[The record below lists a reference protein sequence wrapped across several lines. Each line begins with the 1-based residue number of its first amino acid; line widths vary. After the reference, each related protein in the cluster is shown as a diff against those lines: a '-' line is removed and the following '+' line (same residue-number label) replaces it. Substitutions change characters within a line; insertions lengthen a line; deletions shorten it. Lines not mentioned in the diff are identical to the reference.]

1 MLVDLDYFF
10 AQCEELRNPSLK
22 EKPVVICVYSG
33 RTADSGAVSTANYI
47 AREYGVRSG
56 MPIYLAK
63 RKLENV
69 DAAFLP
75 VDDQYYEEVSRRV
88 MTILKGFGDEFEQV
102 GIDEA
107 FLDDNVRTQGNF
119 HNAEELA
126 KTIKK
131 ELINQERLSCSIGVG
146 PNKVIAKIAAD
157 EKKPNG
163 LTVISPERVPGFL
176 GPLPVSRLIGVG
188 TKTLEKMKSMQINT
202 IGDLARCDVQR
213 LVSGF
218 GRTLGVYFH
227 NASLGI
233 DNEPVQEKGD
243 AESISRIAT
252 LKENTR
258 DLNAIMESSS
268 GLCNDLHAK
277 IMGEH
282 LVFKTVGIIAITA
295 DINTHTRSR
304 TLDSP
309 TNSLEL
315 MKKTVQELFQ
325 KFLDESE
332 IDLRRV
338 GVKLSNLSAVE
349 NNQAQITRFFEP
361 A

>member
-47 AREYGVRSG
+47 AREYGVGSG

-63 RKLENV
+63 KKLENV

-75 VDDQYYEEVSRRV
+75 VDDQFYEEVSRRV
-88 MTILKGFGDEFEQV
+88 MATLKGFGDEFEQV

-107 FLDDNVRTQGNF
+107 FLDDSIRIQGNF
-119 HNAEELA
+119 NNAEELA
-126 KTIKK
+126 RTIKN
-131 ELINQERLSCSIGVG
+131 ELFNQERLTCSIGVG
-146 PNKVIAKIAAD
+146 PNKLIAKIGAD
-157 EKKPNG
+157 EKKPDG
-163 LTVISPERVPGFL
+163 LTVISPEHVHGFL
-176 GPLPVSRLIGVG
+176 EPLLVNRLIGVG
-188 TKTLEKMKSMQINT
+188 TKTLEKMKIMQINT

-213 LVSGF
+213 LVTGF

-233 DNEPVQEKGD
+233 DNEPVQEKGE

-258 DLNAIMESSS
+258 DLNVIMENST

-277 IMGEH
+277 IVGEN

-315 MKKTVQELFQ
+315 MKETVQELFQ

-349 NNQAQITRFFEP
+349 NNQAQITRFFKP
-361 A
+361 V

>member
-1 MLVDLDYFF
+1 
-10 AQCEELRNPSLK
+10 
-22 EKPVVICVYSG
+22 
-33 RTADSGAVSTANYI
+33 
-47 AREYGVRSG
+47 
-56 MPIYLAK
+56 
-63 RKLENV
+63 
-69 DAAFLP
+69 
-75 VDDQYYEEVSRRV
+75 
-88 MTILKGFGDEFEQV
+88 
-102 GIDEA
+102 
-107 FLDDNVRTQGNF
+107 
-119 HNAEELA
+119 
-126 KTIKK
+126 
-131 ELINQERLSCSIGVG
+131 
-146 PNKVIAKIAAD
+146 
-157 EKKPNG
+157 
-163 LTVISPERVPGFL
+163 
-176 GPLPVSRLIGVG
+176 
-188 TKTLEKMKSMQINT
+188 MQ
-202 IGDLARCDVQR
+202 ACDVQR
-213 LVSGF
+213 LVTDF

-233 DNEPVQEKGD
+233 DNEPVQEKGE

-258 DLNAIMESSS
+258 DLNVIMENSTE
-268 GLCNDLHAK
+268 LCNDLHAR
-277 IMGEH
+277 ILEEN

-309 TNSLEL
+309 TNNLEL

>member
-63 RKLENV
+63 KKLENV

-75 VDDQYYEEVSRRV
+75 VDDPYYEEVSRRV
-88 MTILKGFGDEFEQV
+88 MAILKGFGDEFEQM

-107 FLDDNVRTQGNF
+107 FLDDSMRTQGNF
-119 HNAEELA
+119 NNAEELA
-126 KTIKK
+126 KTIKN
-131 ELINQERLSCSIGVG
+131 ELINQEKLTCSIGVG
-146 PNKVIAKIAAD
+146 PNKLIAKIAAD

-163 LTVISPERVPGFL
+163 LTVISPERVHGFL
-176 GPLPVSRLIGVG
+176 EPLPVNRLIGVG

-213 LVSGF
+213 LVIGF
-218 GRTLGVYFH
+218 GRILGVYFH

-233 DNEPVQEKGD
+233 DNEPVQEKGE

-258 DLNAIMESSS
+258 DLNLIMENSD

-277 IMGEH
+277 ILREN
-282 LVFKTVGIIAITA
+282 LVFKTVGIIAITT

-309 TNSLEL
+309 SNSLEL
-315 MKKTVQELFQ
+315 MKKTVRELFQ